1 VRLFIILWCLTFSS
15 FASIIG
21 DVILHEG
28 NANIERT
35 DGEDVDAEKDL
46 DIFQY
51 DTVKTGKGKVAIGFI
66 DDTRVDVTQHSK
78 LIIDEFVYDPNTKT
92 GSLSLKAALG
102 TVRYASG
109 QIAKTSPTNVQIK
122 TPTATIGVRGTDFSM
137 TIDEVG
143 SSTIILLPSCDTNG
157 NCFVGEIS
165 VESDAGMVIM
175 NQAFQA
181 TVVDTISSR
190 PLKPVIVDLEES
202 LINNLLIISKPREI
216 VEAIQNEELNKV
228 ANALDIDFLKFEDLE
243 VDYLEIE
250 EDEYVTMLDTDFLDQ
265 NFLADILEQ
274 LNRQLALQMRS
285 EFDKKKGTYDFTL
298 GKDKDTGITILDQE
312 PQWYWH
318 REAASGSVVELL
330 LEQENSYIMNIQMG
344 DFELIDFELGGIESE
359 INIIQS
365 QYYIIITTNIH
376 SNIFYGWVCVR

>member
-1 VRLFIILWCLTFSS
+1 MRLFIILWCLTFSS

-92 GSLSLKAALG
+92 GKLSLKAALG

-109 QIAKTSPTNVQIK
+109 QIAKTTPTAVQIK

-190 PLKPVIVDLEES
+190 PLKPVILDLEES
-202 LINNLLIISKPREI
+202 FINNLLIISKPREI
-216 VEAIQNEELNKV
+216 KEAQQAASYNKV
-228 ANALDIDFLKFEDLE
+228 ATALDIDFLKFEELE
-243 VDYLEIE
+243 IDYLEIE
-250 EDEYVTMLDTDFLDQ
+250 EDQYVTMLDTDFLDQ

-285 EFDKKKGTYDFTL
+285 EFDKKKSTYDFTL

-330 LEQENSYIMNIQMG
+330 LEQENSYMMNIQMG

-359 INIIQS
+359 ITIIQT
-365 QYYIIITTNIH
+365 Q
-376 SNIFYGWVCVR
+376 

>member
-1 VRLFIILWCLTFSS
+1 MRLFVILWFITFSS

-28 NANIERT
+28 NAVIERT
-35 DGEDVDAEKDL
+35 DGEDVESEVDL
-46 DIFQY
+46 DIFSY
-51 DTVKTGKGKVAIGFI
+51 DTIKTGKGKVAVGFI

-78 LIIDEFVYDPNTKT
+78 LIIDEFVYDPNTKK

-109 QIAKTSPTNVQIK
+109 QIAKTTPTAVQIK
-122 TPTATIGVRGTDFSM
+122 TPTATIGIRGTDFSM

-181 TVVDTISSR
+181 TVVDTIDSR
-190 PLKPVIVDLEES
+190 PLKPVIVDIDES
-202 LINNLLIISKPREI
+202 YINNLLIISKPREI
-216 VEAIQNEELNKV
+216 EEAIQNEELNKV
-228 ANALDIDFLKFEDLE
+228 ANALDIDFLKFEELE
-243 VDYLEIE
+243 RDYLEIE
-250 EDEYVTMLDTDFLDQ
+250 EDEYATILDVDFLDQ
-265 NFLADILEQ
+265 NFLGDILQQ
-274 LNRQLALQMRS
+274 LNEQLALQMRS
-285 EFDKKKGTYDFTL
+285 EFDKKKSVYDFKL
-298 GKDKDTGITILDQE
+298 GKDKETGITILDEE

-318 REAASGSVVELL
+318 REAASGSVVELR
-330 LEQENSYIMNIQMG
+330 LEQENSYMMNIQMG

-359 INIIQS
+359 ITIIQT
-365 QYYIIITTNIH
+365 Q
-376 SNIFYGWVCVR
+376 